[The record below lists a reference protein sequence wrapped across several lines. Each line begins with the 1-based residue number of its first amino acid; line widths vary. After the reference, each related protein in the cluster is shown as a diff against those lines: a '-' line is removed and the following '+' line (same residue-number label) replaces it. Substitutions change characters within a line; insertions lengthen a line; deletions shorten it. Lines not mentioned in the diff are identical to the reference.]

1 LTGVVAAK
9 GMGGSGLSVDGGM
22 GEQVFAQFKSIVV
35 TIVWS
40 GTVSYIAFK
49 LIGYLMNGIRV
60 ETDDELRGLD
70 LSSHDEQGYDM

>member
-1 LTGVVAAK
+1 
-9 GMGGSGLSVDGGM
+9 MGGSGLAVDGGV

-40 GTVSYIAFK
+40 GVVSYLAFK

>member
-1 LTGVVAAK
+1 MA
-9 GMGGSGLSVDGGM
+9 VDGGV

-40 GTVSYIAFK
+40 GVVSYLAFK